1 MCLIND
7 IYLLKFL
14 NLLLF
19 IYKFKVKV
27 LFGKLCI
34 YFINIFFCCNLGV
47 LREINEEIKFVVF
60 DIFDDKELLYFMFNF
75 KYFYEVFKRFLK
87 LIEFNILFYVED
99 IKNVIVDVIKNK
111 CENGLKIL
119 IFVNEIN
126 NL

>member
-1 MCLIND
+1 MS
-7 IYLLKFL
+7 
-14 NLLLF
+14 
-19 IYKFKVKV
+19 
-27 LFGKLCI
+27 I
-34 YFINIFFCCNLGV
+34 YFINIFFCWNLGV
-47 LREINEEIKFVVF
+47 LRELNEEIKFVVF
-60 DIFDDKELLYFMFNF
+60 DIFDDKELLFFMFNF

>member
-1 MCLIND
+1 M
-7 IYLLKFL
+7 
-14 NLLLF
+14 
-19 IYKFKVKV
+19 
-27 LFGKLCI
+27 
-34 YFINIFFCCNLGV
+34 
-47 LREINEEIKFVVF
+47 REINEEIKFVVF

>member
-1 MCLIND
+1 M
-7 IYLLKFL
+7 
-14 NLLLF
+14 
-19 IYKFKVKV
+19 
-27 LFGKLCI
+27 
-34 YFINIFFCCNLGV
+34 
-47 LREINEEIKFVVF
+47 F

>member
-1 MCLIND
+1 M
-7 IYLLKFL
+7 
-14 NLLLF
+14 
-19 IYKFKVKV
+19 
-27 LFGKLCI
+27 
-34 YFINIFFCCNLGV
+34 
-47 LREINEEIKFVVF
+47 REINEEIKFVVF

-99 IKNVIVDVIKNK
+99 IKNVIVSVIKNK